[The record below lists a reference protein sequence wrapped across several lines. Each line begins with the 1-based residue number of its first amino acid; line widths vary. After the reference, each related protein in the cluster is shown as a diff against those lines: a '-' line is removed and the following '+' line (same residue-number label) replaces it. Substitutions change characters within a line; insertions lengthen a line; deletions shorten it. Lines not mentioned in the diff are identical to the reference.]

1 MNDSTNGS
9 GSPPAGEIRLSVCI
23 PVYNFAAF
31 LGATLDSILPQVVS
45 GVEVLVLDG
54 GSVDRTPEL
63 MRERTSCEPCLR
75 YVRFEKRGG
84 IDADIAKCVE
94 LAHGDYCWL
103 FSGDDIMRPGALA
116 SVLDWI
122 RSEEDVYLGRHTICD
137 RDMRYLFD
145 YAIFTDAR
153 GRTVDLA
160 DPRSRI
166 AYLANALNTEA
177 IFSFMSGQV
186 IRRETW
192 KAVPEPAQFMRSC
205 WGLAARLLS
214 ASETRLRVCCVNEIW
229 LDKRGGNDSF
239 MDRGLVNRLRI
250 AIEGFTSIA
259 TAYFGADSSEAAEIR
274 RMLRNEVTFKA
285 VIYTRSLT
293 DDNPGLESRAV
304 LDRLVAA
311 IYSDPGLRNLL
322 VRVLYR
328 HTPASLLRIARA
340 VYRFLLQAGLRIRTP
355 PAATGADARKS

>member
-1 MNDSTNGS
+1 MSDSTNS
-9 GSPPAGEIRLSVCI
+9 SADPAGAIRLSICI
-23 PVYNFAAF
+23 PIYNFA
-31 LGATLDSILPQVVS
+31 GVIEQTLDSILPQVVS

-54 GSVDRTPEL
+54 GSVDRTPQI
-63 MRERTSCEPCLR
+63 MSERTSREPRLR
-75 YVRFEKRGG
+75 YVRFEQRGG

-94 LAHGDYCWL
+94 LAHGEYCWL

-122 RSEEDVYLGRHTICD
+122 RTGEDVYLGRHTICD

-145 YAIFTDAR
+145 YAIFTDA
-153 GRTVDLA
+153 GVRTVNLA
-160 DPRSRI
+160 DPRARI
-166 AYLANALNTEA
+166 AYFADALNTEA

-186 IRRETW
+186 IRRQTW
-192 KAVPEPAQFMRSC
+192 TTVPEPAQFMRSC

-214 ASETRLRVCCVNEIW
+214 ASATRLRVCCVNEIW

-250 AIEGFTSIA
+250 AIDGFTSIA

-274 RMLRNEVTFKA
+274 RMLRNEVNFKA

-311 IYSDPGLRNLL
+311 IYSDPGLRNRL
-322 VRVLYR
+322 VRAFYR
-328 HTPASLLRIARA
+328 HTPALLLRIARA

-355 PAATGADARKS
+355 PAGTGADARKS